1 MFFLF
6 TILVVVSSSV
16 LGGPIEIP
24 PLKQDAQLL
33 NNFDVY
39 EISETVQ
46 SEAVS
51 QIPRNADPYR
61 LNTTVFPQTYTLT
74 LRLEENFGSTQL
86 FIGNVTIDVTVR
98 EDTNLIQ
105 LHSKYLTIPEEGV
118 GLFCD
123 GNTTNL
129 FEGLEFGEEYE
140 MLYVTTLDVVQ
151 AGSVCVLS
159 FNGFSG
165 VLADDMYGL
174 YRSYYLNENGQTV

>member
-1 MFFLF
+1 MFFLLAL
-6 TILVVVSSSV
+6 LVVTTTVS
-16 LGGPIEIP
+16 GGPVKIP
-24 PLKQDAQLL
+24 PLQQDAQLL

-39 EISETVQ
+39 EV
-46 SEAVS
+46 SEAVLKAAVP
-51 QIPRNADPYR
+51 QIPRNIDPYR
-61 LNTTVFPQTYTLT
+61 LNTTVYPQSYTLT
-74 LRLEENFGSTQL
+74 LRLEENFGSTQV

-118 GLFCD
+118 TLFCD

-129 FEGLEFGEEYE
+129 FAGLEFGEEYE
-140 MLYVTTLDVVQ
+140 MLYVNTVGVVQ
-151 AGSVCVLS
+151 AGSVCELS

-174 YRSYYLNENGQTV
+174 YRSYYLDENLQTV